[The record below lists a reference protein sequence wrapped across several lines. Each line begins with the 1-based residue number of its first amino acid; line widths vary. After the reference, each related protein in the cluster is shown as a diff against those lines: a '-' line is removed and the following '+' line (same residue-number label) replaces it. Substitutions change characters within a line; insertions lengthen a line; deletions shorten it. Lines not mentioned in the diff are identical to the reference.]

1 MRFRVLTYNIHK
13 AIGVDGKFAPERVVD
28 VIQHHNPDVVLLQE
42 VDRHALRS
50 DRLDLASVVGRALKF
65 PYRAVS
71 MNVHLKVGRYGN
83 ATLSRFPIGR
93 QRNIDLTISWRKRRG
108 AQHTCVHIPNGT
120 QMIDVDVFNVH
131 LGLSAMERRVQVRR
145 LLDTPDFAHMPE
157 HRPVIVA
164 GDMND
169 WRGLLRKACFECEG
183 FRCATN
189 RRPGSSWSIR
199 TFPSYAPTGG
209 LDKVFYRGPLIA
221 LHAYRSRLSLARVAS
236 DHLPVI
242 VEFEVRTDAPAASAK
257 LAHGA

>member
-13 AIGVDGKFAPERVVD
+13 AIGVDRRFAPERIVE
-28 VIQHHNPDVVLLQE
+28 VIRHHNPDLVLLQE

-50 DRLDLASVVGRALKF
+50 ERLDLASVVGRALEY

-71 MNVHLKVGRYGN
+71 MNVHMKLGKYGN

-93 QRNIDLTISWRKRRG
+93 QRHIDLTIAWRKRRG
-108 AQHTCVHIPNGT
+108 AQHTCVHIPNGS
-120 QMIDVDVFNVH
+120 QVIDIDIFNVH
-131 LGLSAMERRVQVRR
+131 LGLSAGERRVQMRR
-145 LLDTPDFAHMPE
+145 LMAAPDFAHVPDD
-157 HRPVIVA
+157 RPVIVA

-169 WRGLLRKACFECEG
+169 WRGVLRRACFDAAG

-189 RRPGSSWSIR
+189 SKPGSKWSIR

-221 LHAYRSRLSLARVAS
+221 LHAHRSRLKLARVAS

-242 VEFEVRTDAPAASAK
+242 VDFEMRIEPTADREDTK
-257 LAHGA
+257 